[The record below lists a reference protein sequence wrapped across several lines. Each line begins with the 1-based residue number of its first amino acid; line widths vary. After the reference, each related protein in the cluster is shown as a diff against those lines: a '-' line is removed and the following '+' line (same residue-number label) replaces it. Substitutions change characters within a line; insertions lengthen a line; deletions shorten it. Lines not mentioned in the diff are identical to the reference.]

1 MGESKFVNP
10 YHFISFPKTKAPG
23 YTDEDRHTGM
33 IQYTITTKTP
43 LFIPNSSSDTAFKFE
58 EAEEVRTEKQYH
70 KSYDFFSYTELDE
83 RENYEGKFNIPVV
96 PGSEMRGVIRSVYE
110 TLTDSCMGVLNE
122 DEYPIKRTAEAFKT
136 ALLYREKGKTGER
149 MVLYDAYSFRIGEK
163 AEKTTAEETK
173 LPPGFEECKNGTKI
187 HYKKPEKDGEK
198 GWKAISEYSI
208 GNVGK
213 KEEYSNSGYLLKWG
227 MGLKKGRYHV
237 FTPKKLKKGET
248 ENTISKDEV
257 KRKLFRVIDSYLEQ
271 PVLSPE
277 NKKAYEEYRDNL
289 SEFLKGEAGE
299 YFPVTYSSISTSIRY
314 LAPAIFSKEISANN
328 IGKLAGVFSPCK
340 KNHCPACQLF
350 GYIGENN
357 EASSGSKIRFTDLYV
372 SEQSKKEKP
381 EDYYCDRITLE
392 TLGGPKLGNVDFYL
406 KRPKHATFWTYDY
419 YVQNGV
425 VKEQPGQL
433 RGRKYYWHH
442 QDVHLPKNVKA
453 SVLNKTVRP
462 VKDKV
467 SFTGK
472 IYFEGIS
479 ETQLNQLIWIL
490 NSGTENLGFKLG
502 SGKPLGLGSISCNV
516 DLVQERMIKL
526 ENGVLSY
533 ETDESKTGKIA
544 ELNYED
550 VGFSESVKDEFYKI
564 ARFDTIPKGVQ
575 ITYPR
580 TEEQKDGPLEEGY
593 LWFVA
598 NHGGTKMKNKRIEM
612 KIIEPLPDITKET
625 QFPTLGLS
633 YEVVDSQPEKQ
644 NEEKNQKGKT
654 GQNTG
659 KGKNDNREKKH
670 QEKFTNNPF
679 ANLCFSE
686 DGTLQVKK
694 EERKN
699 TKRKK

>member
-1 MGESKFVNP
+1 MEERKFVNP

-58 EAEEVRTEKQYH
+58 EAEKVRTEKQYH

-83 RENYEGKFNIPVV
+83 KENYEGKFHVPVV

-122 DEYPIKRTAEAFKT
+122 DEYPIKRTAEAFQP
-136 ALLYREKGKTGER
+136 ALLYRKKGKTGER

-163 AEKTTAEETK
+163 AEETTAEETK
-173 LPPGFEECKNGTKI
+173 LPPGFEECKNGTEI
-187 HYKKPEKDGEK
+187 YYRKPKADGKK

-208 GNVGK
+208 GNEGK

-237 FTPKKLKKGET
+237 FTQKIKNERK
-248 ENTISKDEV
+248 NTISKDKVE
-257 KRKLFRVIDSYLEQ
+257 RELFRVIDSYLEQ
-271 PVLSPE
+271 PAVSPE

-299 YFPVTYSSISTSIRY
+299 YFPVTYSLISNSILY
-314 LAPAIFSKEISANN
+314 LAPSIFSKEVSNN
-328 IGKLAGVFSPCK
+328 SVGALAGVFSPCK

-350 GYIGENN
+350 GYIGESN
-357 EASSGSKIRFTDLYV
+357 ETSSGSKIRFTDLYV

-381 EDYYCDRITLE
+381 EDYYLCDRITLE

-442 QDVHLPKNVKA
+442 QEVHLPENVKV

-516 DLVQERMIKL
+516 DLVQERIIKL
-526 ENGVLSY
+526 EKDILSY
-533 ETDESKTGKIA
+533 ETDESKTEKIS
-544 ELNYED
+544 ELNYEN

-593 LWFVA
+593 RWFVA

-625 QFPTLGLS
+625 QFPALGLS

-644 NEEKNQKGKT
+644 NEEKNQKGKK

-670 QEKFTNNPF
+670 EEKFTNNPF